1 VTAIP
6 FESSFTKE
14 VEAFFNGEC
23 LLWWLEAV
31 ALMKIIGGSVV
42 TLSSLANW
50 FLVHNSSS
58 FFA

>member
-1 VTAIP
+1 VIAIP
-6 FESSFTKE
+6 FKSSLAKE
-14 VEAFFNGEC
+14 VEAFFNGEH

-31 ALMKIIGGSVV
+31 ALMKIIGGLVL

-50 FLVHNSSS
+50 FLVHSSSS